1 MLAVS
6 VLPFLTEGLLY
17 KIIIQLI
24 LDSTPVCLMAKGQF
38 ATVWTHDTPR
48 PPYGYKNTK
57 KTKGFN
63 MSKNRAARF
72 VTRNYDYE
80 TGSMTGILGQ
90 LKWNPLRKGERII
103 DSYCYTKVW
112 KVKPRY
118 LLMTLFPRLGMA
130 GISTPWPFRY
140 PQPVKMS
147 ICIASS
153 PRLSGTGMTSLNP
166 WFLPLNCQMIA
177 YLSSPLL
184 WELGTNFPQSQPLV
198 KDCQFGVSPVNY
210 SDSDSEYPNHTLIT
224 NSAFVCA
231 GVGACI

>member
-1 MLAVS
+1 MIWNGIRISAIFALKPIEHLVS
-6 VLPFLTEGLLY
+6 WGELFSPAP
-17 KIIIQLI
+17 KMWRKQLI
-24 LDSTPVCLMAKGQF
+24 KVWCVQFWSMEARSGTPILISLKKNWKRFKIVRQGLWPEIMIMKLG
-38 ATVWTHDTPR
+38 VWLAFSDNWN
-48 PPYGYKNTK
+48 G
-57 KTKGFN
+57 
-63 MSKNRAARF
+63 
-72 VTRNYDYE
+72 
-80 TGSMTGILGQ
+80 
-90 LKWNPLRKGERII
+90 NPLRKGERII

-184 WELGTNFPQSQPLV
+184 WELGTNFPQ
-198 KDCQFGVSPVNY
+198 
-210 SDSDSEYPNHTLIT
+210 
-224 NSAFVCA
+224 
-231 GVGACI
+231 